1 MDMRIDYL
9 LGRNPKIITSFI
21 EDSTKH
27 STDTEL
33 QVLWVKKQKA
43 HDEVSNDGTRQN
55 PGHLNLRYD
64 LYLRMAHWQWDT
76 KLSP

>member
-55 PGHLNLRYD
+55 PGHLNPRYD
-64 LYLRMAHWQWDT
+64 FYLRMAHWQWDT